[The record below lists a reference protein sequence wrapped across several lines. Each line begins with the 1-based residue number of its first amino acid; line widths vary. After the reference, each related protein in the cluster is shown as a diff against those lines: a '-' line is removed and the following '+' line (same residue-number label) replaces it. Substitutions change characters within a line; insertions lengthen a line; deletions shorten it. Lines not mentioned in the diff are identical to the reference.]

1 MEEEV
6 KICVRCDFLGECSIA
21 SLGKLLND
29 GGCGSYEQAEIPVIQ
44 ARLQAHDLVG
54 TRALKEMLKKNPP
67 KKPLKKS
74 RR

>member
-6 KICVRCDFLGECSIA
+6 KTCLRCDFLGECSVA
-21 SLGKLLND
+21 TMDKLLND
-29 GGCGSYEQAEIPVIQ
+29 GGCGSYEQAEIAVIH
-44 ARLQAHDLVG
+44 ARLQARELAGV
-54 TRALKEMLKKNPP
+54 RALKEMLKKDPP